1 MNDLTNNGDDL
12 TTNGVKKLCELR
24 GKDEAKLFHVM
35 TQKKKAIKRLLDL
48 ILFSRHEGKAKSILD
63 SDFIHCLCDVLQRGS
78 RSQRLGVLA
87 GSGWACTLLLVARL
101 PDDDSYRDRVL
112 HIVPILTDLYKS
124 SFEDKTCIINC
135 LAVVAYYGHNAHAKL
150 QEAGALEI
158 FIKAK
163 ESKSKSQ
170 STLGAI
176 GICYVIGHIENHPA
190 LLGQG
195 VEFFVGLKNVTDFCL
210 ENKPYEGFQFD
221 PCDMAG
227 CLARLS
233 KAKSNI
239 PYLVNCGIIETLKT
253 GLNCNTDLMRFMWL
267 ERNKLRIKGLVM
279 EILWDLSF
287 YKAGLQ
293 QIMSD
298 PRLLQSIKRF
308 SYGSAGKMQ
317 EKMHVCAAGILW
329 NMQKSE
335 HSLRRTRLKDKRG
348 VLLSYAWQNAGRA
361 KEIEQFLEKANFDV
375 KFMDKSAG
383 LNSIAE
389 SVEKSSL
396 VIMIAGEDYKS
407 SASCRLEAEYI
418 LSVGKPAI
426 AVTLSQG
433 WNPSGWL
440 EEILQVMKSNGRV
453 DSKPIDMS
461 TTELFEA
468 GQRKLFAEITKIVRS
483 LDTMGD
489 KSNRRGNLTTDL
501 CISTRKKRS
510 FDSTSVQSSGEQK
523 AKIISVSHIRK
534 DEHKFSVP
542 HNPSST
548 EIPQSSK
555 TQMEVDDAKSSDD
568 GLFFT
573 EDGDDGLFSTRGKEC
588 GKPLFECPTF
598 FTEDVSI
605 NSWID
610 KMPDLPLSKSIVKN
624 RAPTLQNLPVLSRIA
639 KFDTNGV
646 ETWLKT
652 TSVSPAFVKSFRK
665 LGLDGKSVVVFN
677 TLYKQDGVKLA
688 DFLMKKMSLNLND
701 VMSFLFH
708 LDTIN
713 VEVSIV
719 V

>member
-1 MNDLTNNGDDL
+1 MNDLTNNGVDL
-12 TTNGVKKLCELR
+12 TTNGVKEICEMR
-24 GKDEAKLFHVM
+24 GKDEAKLFQVM
-35 TQKKKAIKRLLDL
+35 TVKKKAIKRLLDL
-48 ILFSRHEGKAKSILD
+48 ILFSRHEGEAKSILD
-63 SDFIHCLCDVLQRGS
+63 SDFIHCLCDVLQRGT

-190 LLGQG
+190 LVGQG

-287 YKAGLQ
+287 YKVGLQ

-375 KFMDKSAG
+375 KVMDKSAG
-383 LNSIAE
+383 LDSIAE
-389 SVEKSSL
+389 SVGKSSL
-396 VIMIAGEDYKS
+396 VIMITGEDYKL

-426 AVTLSQG
+426 PVTLSKG
-433 WNPSGWL
+433 YNPSGWL
-440 EEILQVMKSNGRV
+440 EEILKVMKSNGRV

-483 LDTMGD
+483 LDTMAD
-489 KSNRRGNLTTDL
+489 RSNQ
-501 CISTRKKRS
+501 STRKKRS
-510 FDSTSVQSSGEQK
+510 YESTSVQSTDEQK
-523 AKIISVSHIRK
+523 VEIISVSNIRN
-534 DEHKFSVP
+534 DEHNFSGP
-542 HNPSST
+542 PTPSST
-548 EIPQSSK
+548 EVPQFSRAK
-555 TQMEVDDAKSSDD
+555 MEVDDAKSSDD

-573 EDGDDGLFSTRGKEC
+573 ED
-588 GKPLFECPTF
+588 
-598 FTEDVSI
+598 VSI
-605 NSWID
+605 NSRTD
-610 KMPDLPLSKSIVKN
+610 MKPDLPLSKSIVKN

-639 KFDTNGV
+639 EFDTSGV

-652 TSVSPAFVKSFRK
+652 TSVSPAFIRSFRK

-688 DFLMKKMSLNLND
+688 DFLMKKMSLNLSE

-713 VEVSIV
+713 VKVSIV

>member
-1 MNDLTNNGDDL
+1 MNDLTNNGVDL
-12 TTNGVKKLCELR
+12 TTNGVKKICELR
-24 GKDEAKLFHVM
+24 GKDEAKLFKVM
-35 TQKKKAIKRLLDL
+35 TEEKKAIKRLLDL
-48 ILFSRHEGKAKSILD
+48 ILFSRHEGEAKSILD

-150 QEAGALEI
+150 QKAGALEI

-190 LLGQG
+190 LVGQG
-195 VEFFVGLKNVTDFCL
+195 VEFFMGLKNVTDFCL

-239 PYLVNCGIIETLKT
+239 PYLVNCGIIDTLKT

-298 PRLLQSIKRF
+298 LRLLQSIKRF

-335 HSLRRTRLKDKRG
+335 HSLRRTRLKDKCA

-375 KFMDKSAG
+375 KVMDKSAG

-396 VIMIAGEDYKS
+396 VIMITGEDYKL

-433 WNPSGWL
+433 CNPSGWL

-453 DSKPIDMS
+453 ESKPIDMS

-483 LDTMGD
+483 LDTMGER
-489 KSNRRGNLTTDL
+489 SNQ
-501 CISTRKKRS
+501 STRKKRPYDETS
-510 FDSTSVQSSGEQK
+510 IQSTDEQK
-523 AKIISVSHIRK
+523 IEIISISHIK
-534 DEHKFSVP
+534 NDELNFSVP
-542 HNPSST
+542 PIPSST
-548 EIPQSSK
+548 EVSHFSR
-555 TQMEVDDAKSSDD
+555 THMEVDDAKSSDD

-573 EDGDDGLFSTRGKEC
+573 EDI
-588 GKPLFECPTF
+588 
-598 FTEDVSI
+598 SI
-605 NSWID
+605 NSSTD
-610 KMPDLPLSKSIVKN
+610 KKPDIPLSKSIVKN
-624 RAPTLQNLPVLSRIA
+624 RAPTLQTLPVLSRIA
-639 KFDTNGV
+639 KFDTSGV

-652 TSVSPAFVKSFRK
+652 TSVSPAFIRSFRN

-677 TLYKQDGVKLA
+677 TMYKQDGVKLA